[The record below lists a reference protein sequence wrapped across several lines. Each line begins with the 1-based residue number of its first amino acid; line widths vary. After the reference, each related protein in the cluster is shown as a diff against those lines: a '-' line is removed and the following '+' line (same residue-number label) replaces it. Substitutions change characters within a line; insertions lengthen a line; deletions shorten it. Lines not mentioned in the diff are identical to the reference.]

1 LHYILEALGTVFTII
16 GAVLR
21 AIFYGASV
29 NENLDIW
36 FKMAA
41 A

>member
-1 LHYILEALGTVFTII
+1 LHYVLEALGTVFTII
-16 GAVLR
+16 GVELK

-29 NENLDIW
+29 NENLDFW